1 MGIVYYSR
9 YFEYFEEA
17 RTEMLRSIG
26 LKIRSMENSGL
37 FLPVIKA
44 YCDYKKGLKLE
55 QEVIVKVSILDLPK
69 SKLKVTYEIQDKNKK
84 NVSGYTEHSF
94 LKKNGRPT
102 GAPSFIINA
111 IKKHI

>member
-1 MGIVYYSR
+1 MIFYNHHFKVFYRDVDQMGIVYYSR

-26 LKIRSMENSGL
+26 LKIRLMESRGL

-69 SKLKVTYEIQDKNKK
+69 SKLKVKW
-84 NVSGYTEHSF
+84 
-94 LKKNGRPT
+94 
-102 GAPSFIINA
+102 PS
-111 IKKHI
+111 